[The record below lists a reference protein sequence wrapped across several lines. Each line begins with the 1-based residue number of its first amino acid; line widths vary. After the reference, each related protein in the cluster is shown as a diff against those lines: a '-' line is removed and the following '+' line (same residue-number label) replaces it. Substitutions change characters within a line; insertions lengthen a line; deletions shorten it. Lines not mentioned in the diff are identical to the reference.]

1 MCRNGINLTQ
11 FKLSIYQLKEL
22 SEFLEKS
29 LSQWE
34 DLTSSLGLKE
44 LSNALSQVSEEIE
57 RIKDGLENVIKK
69 ADLTE
74 EGDSNI
80 TITPI

>member
-11 FKLSIYQLKEL
+11 FKLSIHQLKEL

-44 LSNALSQVSEEIE
+44 LSNALSEVTEEIE
-57 RIKDGLENVIKK
+57 RITDGLESVIKK